1 MNYIHVILLKKSS
14 KNSLLTFLELFLLE
28 LLEMPGY
35 FHSLLFV
42 HFVQNKIYKQKKIL
56 VQKENI
62 VLQNLQVILNQKKK
76 LLHTKLI

>member
-14 KNSLLTFLELFLLE
+14 KNSLLTFLELFFLLE

-42 HFVQNKIYKQKKIL
+42 HFVQNKIYKQKKNSCA
-56 VQKENI
+56 KGKHRFAKFAGNF
-62 VLQNLQVILNQKKK
+62 
-76 LLHTKLI
+76 